1 MGCGPG
7 QWQCADGQCI
17 SVAGRCDSIPDC
29 DDESDEKECKK
40 QIFIG
45 AAHKREYL
53 VILKNKEP
61 KMKIIELAN
70 RVDQVEAAHNEPPHL
85 DLHSLP
91 SGLRIL

>member
-53 VILKNKEP
+53 VILTNKEP
-61 KMKIIELAN
+61 KKKKKKKK
-70 RVDQVEAAHNEPPHL
+70 
-85 DLHSLP
+85 
-91 SGLRIL
+91 